1 MEKIRPWCG
10 KPSDRGRLRNR
21 TSFGEM
27 WPRNHKALR
36 NSYGKTRAGI
46 AQFDLDRTLDR
57 QLQWSI
63 ALLGTRSSR
72 VSVYSIGVKI
82 WQQIVRRRSA
92 LNSVELSSLPYGTL
106 LYVDSSA
113 SVLWQATQ
121 SQTSAFAS
129 AARPRC
135 ATLSVRRVG
144 GRVKP
149 VMPPA
154 SHVKGT
160 PLPVL
165 YRERKCAK
173 NYNE

>member
-1 MEKIRPWCG
+1 MRCGRGITRRFAILLLRQNARWHCAIRSRQNTRPTAAVVDSITG
-10 KPSDRGRLRNR
+10 NTVEPSQRVFHRC
-21 TSFGEM
+21 
-27 WPRNHKALR
+27 
-36 NSYGKTRAGI
+36 
-46 AQFDLDRTLDR
+46 QDLTTDC
-57 QLQWSI
+57 
-63 ALLGTRSSR
+63 A
-72 VSVYSIGVKI
+72 
-82 WQQIVRRRSA
+82 SA
-92 LNSVELSSLPYGTL
+92 LNSVELSSLATL

-149 VMPPA
+149 VMPLA

-173 NYNE
+173 NYNEWFFLKLQSAFW